1 MKLSSLSYYPHRE
14 SGSACF
20 YDPESSI
27 GITLQLSKE
36 QCEKLA
42 QLVSSFLPAA
52 CDAGSKAFQD
62 AKNDVLALSH
72 EPKASK
78 GSDDEIPF

>member
-1 MKLSSLSYYPHRE
+1 MKLSSLSYFPQSE
-14 SGSACF
+14 SGSVYF
-20 YDPESSI
+20 YDPGSSTEV
-27 GITLQLSKE
+27 TLQLSKE

-42 QLVSSFLPAA
+42 QLISSFLPAA